1 MNVKPLVDKD
11 YLLEKFEGKGGW
23 VYTLIPEIAPDPHAH
38 FGWVRVRGSIDG
50 VEISDYRLM
59 PFLAG
64 TGQLFLPIKAE
75 IRKKIK
81 KGAGDTVHVVLYRD
95 DQLPEVP
102 EELLLCLRDDAEALR
117 FFNSLNEDEKHR
129 YVRWIYSAKGEQTRI
144 DRMAKTVAALAEH
157 KKFAMNFETK

>member
-1 MNVKPLVDKD
+1 MKEPRPIVDKN

-23 VYTLIPEIAPDPHAH
+23 VYTIIPEIAPDPHAR

-50 VEISDYRLM
+50 VEISDYHLM

-81 KGAGDTVHVVLYRD
+81 KGAGDTVHVILYRD
-95 DQLPEVP
+95 DELPEVP
-102 EELLLCLRDDAEALR
+102 EEFLLCLRDDTEALR
-117 FFNSLNEDEKHR
+117 YFESLTEGEKHQ
-129 YVRWIYSAKGEQTRI
+129 YVRWIYSARGEQTKI
-144 DRMAKTVAALAEH
+144 DRMARVVATLAWH
-157 KKFAMNFETK
+157 KKFAEL

>member
-1 MNVKPLVDKD
+1 MGTRDAKPLIDKD

-23 VYTLIPEIAPDPHAH
+23 VYTLIPEIAPDPHAP

-64 TGQLFLPIKAE
+64 TEQLFLPIKAE
-75 IRKKIK
+75 IRKKIR
-81 KGAGDTVHVVLYRD
+81 KGEGDIVRVILYRD

-102 EELLLCLRDDAEALR
+102 EELLLCIADDLQALK
-117 FFNSLNEDEKHR
+117 FFNSLTEDEKHQ
-129 YVRWIYSAKGEQTRI
+129 YVRWIYSAKTEKTRI
-144 DRMAKTVAALAEH
+144 DRMAKTVAALAAH
-157 KKFAMNFETK
+157 KKFAER